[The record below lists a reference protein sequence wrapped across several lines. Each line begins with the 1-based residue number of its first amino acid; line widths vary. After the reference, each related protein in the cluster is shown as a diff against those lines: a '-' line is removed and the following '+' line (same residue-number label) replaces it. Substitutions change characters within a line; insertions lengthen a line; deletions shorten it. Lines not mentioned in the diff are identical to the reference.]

1 MSDCNKEICDLY
13 DLSVVKVYGVVL
25 EKKGLEL
32 VLSNVN
38 RRFCGLEISGWIL
51 LSREWQIAASRSD

>member
-13 DLSVVKVYGVVL
+13 DLSVVTVYGVVL
-25 EKKGLEL
+25 EKRFGTG
-32 VLSNVN
+32 LSNVN